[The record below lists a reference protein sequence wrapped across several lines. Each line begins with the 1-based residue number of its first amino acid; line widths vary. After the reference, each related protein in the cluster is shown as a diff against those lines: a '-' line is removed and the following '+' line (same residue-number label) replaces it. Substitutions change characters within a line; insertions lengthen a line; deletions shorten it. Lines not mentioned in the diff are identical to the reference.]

1 MLGMR
6 SSSRCAAAG
15 VCVTVEQP
23 LPIRQHASLPRTC
36 HASSWPVP
44 SRSDRRAAGIACNA
58 ATLTAPPREAAP
70 TAVEQARPH
79 SLGAARYSDALCYPL
94 RSVSG
99 ALGSHKVSV
108 QHAVHYITATCAW
121 IHLKSDACL
130 LTTNMLDHRRRGQ
143 SSSAAVSPACSRL
156 LPLHPTLMRYWCS
169 ARLPV
174 MT

>member
-15 VCVTVEQP
+15 VCVRVEQP
-23 LPIRQHASLPRTC
+23 LPVRQHPSLPRTC

-44 SRSDRRAAGIACNA
+44 PRSDRRAAGIACNA

-70 TAVEQARPH
+70 TAVEQARPR

-108 QHAVHYITATCAW
+108 QHVVHYITATCAW
-121 IHLKSDACL
+121 IF
-130 LTTNMLDHRRRGQ
+130 T
-143 SSSAAVSPACSRL
+143 SSQMHACSRL
-156 LPLHPTLMRYWCS
+156 LCLITEDAGSHHRRQFRRHVLGCCHCTL
-169 ARLPV
+169 L
-174 MT
+174 